1 MSYNAWEG
9 ELVRLRG
16 VRPDDWKTFMAW
28 DSDSDAQRFGWM
40 VFMPKGEEGAKQWTQ
55 EKSSAVARDGENY
68 FLLIETLDGVPVGSL
83 NTHGA
88 DRLNR
93 RFEYGIH
100 IGREHWGKGYAAD
113 AIKVICRFMFA
124 ERGYNKVNAWVYSF
138 NERSKKMHEKLG
150 MVHEGTSR
158 QTHFSAGEFHDEY
171 LMGMT
176 AAEFFARYGRG

>member
-124 ERGYNKVNAWVYSF
+124 ERGYHKVNAWVYSF

>member
-1 MSYNAWEG
+1 MTSNNIWEG

-16 VRPDDWKTFMAW
+16 VNSDDWRTFVAW
-28 DSDSDAQRFGWM
+28 DADGDAQRYGWM
-40 VFMPKGEEGAKQWTQ
+40 VFMPKGEEAAKKWAA
-55 EKSSAVARDGENY
+55 EKSTIEPRFEDNY
-68 FLLIETLDGVPVGSL
+68 FFVIETLAGTPVGSL

-88 DRLNR
+88 DRINR
-93 RFEYGIH
+93 RFEYGIS
-100 IGREHWGKGYAAD
+100 IAREHWGQGYAAD

-124 ERGYNKVNAWVYSF
+124 ERGYNKVNAWIYDY

-158 QTHFSAGEFHDEY
+158 QTHFSAGEFHDEH

-176 AAEFFARYGRG
+176 AAEFFARYGK